1 MFEEYKIPDKND
13 YVTESEDDLA
23 LGISTSS
30 EAKPIQKQNNESI
43 ISSCRICNLLNT
55 DMFNEEQ
62 INNWFKDIYSDP
74 EDQPSIRSLVDKFNN
89 KILVNL
95 FQEMYP
101 EEDLVFDIN
110 KFRKYI
116 EVYGI
121 NSIET
126 IDRDT
131 WDVGDAIARKHDID
145 VLDFSTAFIN
155 KYDIKKHLQCLG
167 LNLKEDN
174 KYQKYVKDLKK
185 GFDFSQNVANKA
197 LERALNRKLI
207 NGNFKAETIIICE
220 DCGKELRVSD
230 LIKNSHNC
238 SNL

>member
-1 MFEEYKIPDKND
+1 MLEDYNIPDKND
-13 YVTESEDDLA
+13 YVTESDDNIA
-23 LGISTSS
+23 LGMSNNDVQIH
-30 EAKPIQKQNNESI
+30 KQKDDFI
-43 ISSCRICNLLNT
+43 ISSCRICNLLKT
-55 DMFNEEQ
+55 YMLNEEQ
-62 INNWFKDIYSDP
+62 VNDWFYDIYSDP
-74 EDQPSIRSLVDKFNN
+74 ENLPSIRSLVDKFNN

-95 FQEMYP
+95 FQEKFP
-101 EEDLVFDIN
+101 EEDIVFDVN

-131 WDVGDAIARKHDID
+131 WDVGDAVARKHGID
-145 VLDFSTAFIN
+145 VLEFSTAFIN
-155 KYDIKKHLQCLG
+155 KYDIKKHLKCLG
-167 LNLKEDN
+167 FNLNDDN

-207 NGNFKAETIIICE
+207 TGNFKAETIIICE

-230 LIKNSHNC
+230 IFKNGHNC
-238 SNL
+238 SG